1 MNLRNKYIDKVVI
14 EFLHLNSWTF
24 RELSEKNSLI
34 IQVIFQY
41 ASMIPV
47 DTGQFQENL
56 PVMLEQDLEGKR
68 FINLQNPLAY
78 QRGSYR

>member
-1 MNLRNKYIDKVVI
+1 M
-14 EFLHLNSWTF
+14 
-24 RELSEKNSLI
+24 NSLI

-68 FINLQNPLAY
+68 TINLHNPLAH
-78 QRGSYR
+78 QGGSYR